1 MMEIKV
7 ILGLVLSHEF
17 DLLQYIDKRNT
28 DRVIKQI
35 IFASFLNDCLKHD

>member
-28 DRVIKQI
+28 DRVINKLYLLV
-35 IFASFLNDCLKHD
+35 FK